1 MGLIRKTVS
10 VGTLGLVSF
19 RSKKEKLRRAEFSQ
33 HDAEA
38 ALEREHE
45 ARLEAEVRSIAAE
58 KREKHAMADAARAKR
73 KSDKRRGRRRHKSDR
88 LAGLVAGA
96 EPIVRSGMES
106 AVHAGHDAA
115 ERGRKVGRRARKA
128 AKRSAIDAKKAAERG
143 RKVGRRARKAA
154 KRSAIEARKTAA
166 IDAKKAAE
174 RGRKIGRRA
183 RKAAKQS
190 AVDAIQAAER
200 TVHQAAE
207 AVSASK

>member
-1 MGLIRKTVS
+1 MGLIRKTAS

-58 KREKHAMADAARAKR
+58 KREKHAMAEATRVKR
-73 KSDKRRGRRRHKSDR
+73 KSDKRRGRRSHKTDR

-96 EPIVRSGMES
+96 EPIVRSGMET
-106 AVHAGHDAA
+106 AAHAGHDAA
-115 ERGRKVGRRARKA
+115 ERGRK
-128 AKRSAIDAKKAAERG
+128 I
-143 RKVGRRARKAA
+143 GRRARKAA

-166 IDAKKAAE
+166 IDARKAAE
-174 RGRKIGRRA
+174 RGRKAGRRA
-183 RKAAKQS
+183 RKAAKES
-190 AVDAIQAAER
+190 AVEAIHAAER